1 MENFL
6 VLNGKKYLSRY
17 LYNIAVA
24 PNNGH
29 KDKLH
34 RETVKIRNIFR
45 YMGKELYKDR
55 AVIIITIA
63 IDLVKGHFI

>member
-24 PNNGH
+24 PNSGH

-34 RETVKIRNIFR
+34 YETVKIRNIFR
-45 YMGKELYKDR
+45 YMGKLYKDR
-55 AVIIITIA
+55 AVILITIA